1 MISPDEIK
9 TKAERRYIPY
19 LKSLMEG
26 NVFEKILIPG
36 DKNYS
41 KSTQEFQREI
51 MALVNHSKEKKGY
64 GFSIDYQ
71 TVNTK
76 SIGTQDLPVSIYFD
90 SERDFLK
97 YLNKEKEVEQFKG
110 DWQAIVAQF
119 PELKRWGIK
128 NPQKIIQ
135 HHKKWEDILKVCHY
149 FKKNP
154 HPNLYIRELP
164 IKVHTKF
171 VEENKSIIRELL
183 DVIILSHI
191 DEKENEFEKRFHLK
205 YREPLV
211 RFRVLDGKISQ
222 TFFFGLDDISIPV
235 NQFENLELPLK
246 RAIIVENKTTLYTT
260 LTLPGMNNS
269 IAIFGSGYGVC
280 NLKNADWLNRMEV
293 LYWGDLDAQG
303 FEILSQVRSYFPH
316 TKSILMDQMTFE
328 KYFEND
334 LGTSS
339 GICAD
344 LHLNEQEKELYKLLK
359 SNNWRLEQEKIPI
372 EYVNENL
379 LGTILSDKS

>member
-9 TKAERRYIPY
+9 IKAERRYTPY

-26 NVFEKILIPG
+26 TVFEKILIPG

-41 KSTQEFQREI
+41 KSTQEFQKEI
-51 MALVNHSKEKKGY
+51 MALINHSKEKKGY

-71 TVNTK
+71 TVRTK

-90 SERDFLK
+90 SEKDFLK
-97 YLNKEKEVEQFKG
+97 YLSKEKEVEQFKN
-110 DWQAIVAQF
+110 DWQSIVSQF
-119 PELKRWGIK
+119 PELEMWGIK
-128 NPQKIIQ
+128 NPQKVIQ

-149 FKKNP
+149 FKENP
-154 HPNLYIRELP
+154 RPNLYIRELP

-183 DVIILSHI
+183 DIIIALHT
-191 DEKENEFEKRFHLK
+191 DKKENEFEKHFYLK

-211 RFRVLDGKISQ
+211 RFRILDVKISQ
-222 TFFFGLDDISIPV
+222 SFFSGLDDISIPV
-235 NQFENLELPLK
+235 NQFEKLALPLK
-246 RAIIVENKTTLYTT
+246 RVIIVENKTTLYTT
-260 LTLPGMNNS
+260 LTLPGMNDS

-280 NLKNADWLNRMEV
+280 NLKNVDWIKRMEV

-303 FEILSQVRSYFPH
+303 FEILSQVRGYFPH
-316 TKSILMDQMTFE
+316 TKSILMDNATFD

-334 LGTSS
+334 LGTPSD
-339 GICAD
+339 IFAE
-344 LHLNEQEKELYKLLK
+344 LHLNDQEKELYKLLK

-379 LGTILSDKS
+379 LGTILSGKS